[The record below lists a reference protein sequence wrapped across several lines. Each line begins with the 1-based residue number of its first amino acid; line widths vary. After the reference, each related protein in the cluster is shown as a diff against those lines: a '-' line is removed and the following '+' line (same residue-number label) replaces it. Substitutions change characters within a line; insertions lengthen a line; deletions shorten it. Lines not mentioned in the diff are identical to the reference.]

1 MNDNKL
7 KHLEF
12 IQNTITR
19 MSTNSFIVK
28 GWVITIVSALFALA
42 EKDSNKNYIL
52 LSYFAIPV
60 FWYLNGYFLKMERKY
75 RKLYDDVRQKGEDD
89 IDFSMNTDAY
99 NQADCSTLSSMFSSS
114 IFPLYI
120 FMILVTLIIM
130 FLI

>member
-75 RKLYDDVRQKGEDD
+75 RKLYDDVRLKGEND
-89 IDFSMNTDAY
+89 IDFSMNTDAF
-99 NQADCSTLSSMFSSS
+99 NEAGCNTLSSMFSKS
-114 IFPLYI
+114 ICPLYI
-120 FMILVTLIIM
+120 FMIIVTLLIM

>member
-19 MSTNSFIVK
+19 MSTNSFIIK

-75 RKLYDDVRQKGEDD
+75 RKLYDDVRQKEEND
-89 IDFSMNTDAY
+89 IDFSMNTDTY
-99 NQADCSTLSSMFSSS
+99 NQADCSTLSSMFSLS

-120 FMILVTLIIM
+120 FMIIVTLLIM